1 MTTESPLVLVV
12 DDESAIRKLLV
23 AIYGIA
29 RFQVVEA
36 VTAREALEIA
46 AMRQPDLIVL
56 DLGLPDGD
64 GATVLQRLREWT
76 KTPVIVLSVRADEQ
90 EKVRLLEL
98 GADDY
103 VTKPFGSAELVA
115 RSRTALRRSATSQTL
130 PTIRVGDLVIDLAF
144 RQVLLNGEPVALP
157 RKEYQLL
164 ALLAA
169 HHGKVLTHRQLLTE
183 LWGPAHVDDL
193 HYLRILV
200 RKLRGHIE
208 PRPAHPVFV
217 VTELGVGYRLSS
229 DSQTDET

>member
-29 RFQVVEA
+29 RFRVVEA
-36 VTAREALEIA
+36 VTAAEALEMA

-64 GATVLQRLREWT
+64 GADVLQRLREWT
-76 KTPVIVLSVRADEQ
+76 KAPVIVLSVRSDEQ

-115 RSRTALRRSATSQTL
+115 RSRTALRRSATLESA
-130 PTIRVGDLVIDLAF
+130 PTIHVGELVIDLAF
-144 RQVLLNGEPVALP
+144 RQVHLGGKPVALP

-200 RKLRGHIE
+200 RKLRNHIE
-208 PRPAHPVFV
+208 MSPAHPVFV

-229 DSQTDET
+229 DEGRAGA